1 MNVKRRIAERRE
13 RNRQL
18 AMEDAKR
25 RCSECRI
32 VLPKVGV
39 RIVIGVS
46 GRTFQYCSDECEKQA
61 AERDFAER
69 SR

>member
-1 MNVKRRIAERRE
+1 MRAKALAARRE

-18 AMEDAKR
+18 AIEDAKH

-32 VLPKVGV
+32 VLPKVGA

-46 GRTFQYCSDECEKQA
+46 GRTFKYCSEDCERQA
-61 AERDFAER
+61 QARDIAERTR
-69 SR
+69 